1 MTIRLKVL
9 LVKIQMENLLHA
21 TFFFLNIG
29 KVKIFVEL
37 RREYVA

>member
-1 MTIRLKVL
+1 
-9 LVKIQMENLLHA
+9 MEYLLHT

-37 RREYVA
+37 RREYIA